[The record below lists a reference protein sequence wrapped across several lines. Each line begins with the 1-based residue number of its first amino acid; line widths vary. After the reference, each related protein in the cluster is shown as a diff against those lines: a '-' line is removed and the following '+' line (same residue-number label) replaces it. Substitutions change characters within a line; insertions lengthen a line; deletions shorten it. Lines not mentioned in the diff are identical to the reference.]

1 MPKSLT
7 LCVLAFLL
15 FSASLRADDTLY
27 FIGQFGN
34 KAVIHINGHQRVI
47 NVGETSREGVTL
59 LSVNANHAIVKYQG
73 KKQTLSFTPSGGKT
87 YKAREHTEVNIWADA
102 SGSFQ
107 TPGSING
114 QMVHFLVDTGA
125 TTVAMNEHVANK
137 LGIDFR
143 YSGTPTQVATASG
156 IARAHTIT
164 LDSVRVGDI
173 EIKNVRASVLE
184 GSYPREVLL
193 GMTFLS
199 KVELKRKGKLITLRR
214 SGYKAAPPVR
224 KNERVKNMRK
234 WADARQKERAEKAR
248 KKAELKKQKAEKN
261 KRCNKLKN
269 DLADMERG
277 GVSWYHLDAAGE
289 RQYYSDQEVEDQK
302 NTLRQTIKKHCR

>member
-1 MPKSLT
+1 MPKLPT
-7 LCVLAFLL
+7 LFALVFLL
-15 FSASLRADDTLY
+15 FSATLRADNTLY
-27 FIGQFGN
+27 FVGQFGN
-34 KAVIHINGHQRVI
+34 KAVIHVNGHQRVI
-47 NVGETSREGVTL
+47 KVGETSREGVTL

-73 KKQTLSFTPSGGKT
+73 KKQTLSFAPSGGKT

-125 TTVAMNEHVANK
+125 TTVAMNAEVAER

-143 YSGTPTQVATASG
+143 YTGTPARVATASG
-156 IARAHTIT
+156 IAQAHTVV

-193 GMTFLS
+193 GMSFLS
-199 KVELKRKGKLITLRR
+199 KVELKRKGNLITLRR
-214 SGYKAAPPVR
+214 SGHSAAPPVR
-224 KNERVKNMRK
+224 ENQRIKNMRK

-248 KKAELKKQKAEKN
+248 KKAELKKRKAEKN
-261 KRCNKLKN
+261 RRCNKLKN

-277 GVSWYHLDAAGE
+277 GVSWYHLDAEGN
-289 RQYYSDQEVEDQK
+289 RQYYSDQEVEAQK